1 MSDYVGLLLAAGR
14 SLRFGADKLLHPLPD
29 GTPVALASARALLS
43 GVPRVLALVNGDNP
57 ELESLLREA
66 GLELVVVSDRE
77 EGMGTSLA
85 TGVAASTQADGWIV
99 ALADMPF
106 IQPETVAR
114 VRGALAAGAP
124 LAATYYQG
132 RRGHPVGFSRRFQA
146 ELLTLA
152 GDTGART
159 VLEGHLEDLVRLDC
173 ADPGVLLDIDTPQ
186 DLDRRFRPDNATL
199 ANTSEESGTSCPPF
213 E

>member
-29 GTPVALASARALLS
+29 GTPVALASARALLA
-43 GVPRVLALVNGDNP
+43 GVPRALALVNGDNP
-57 ELESLLREA
+57 TLENLLREA
-66 GLELVVVSDRE
+66 GLELVVVSNRE

-85 TGVAASTQADGWIV
+85 TGVAASPQADGWIV

-124 LAATYYQG
+124 LAAPYYRG
-132 RRGHPVGFSRRFQA
+132 RRGHPVAFAGRFQA
-146 ELLTLA
+146 ELLALS

-159 VLEGHLEDLVRLDC
+159 VLECHLEDLVRLDC

-186 DLDRRFRPDNATL
+186 DLDRRFRPDNAPL
-199 ANTSEESGTSCPPF
+199 ANTSDESGTSCPSF